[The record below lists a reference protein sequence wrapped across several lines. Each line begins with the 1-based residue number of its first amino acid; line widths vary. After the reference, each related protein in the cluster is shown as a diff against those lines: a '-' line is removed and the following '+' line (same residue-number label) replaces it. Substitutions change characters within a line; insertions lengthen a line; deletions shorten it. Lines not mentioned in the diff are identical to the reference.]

1 MSTEKESKPQ
11 SKISDLPEPAN
22 AQRDADMVKGGRMS
36 SNPTES
42 GDVTQNG
49 TSGGD
54 TG

>member
-11 SKISDLPEPAN
+11 ATIKDLPEPAK
-22 AQRDADMVKGGRMS
+22 ATRDAEQVKGGRMA
-36 SNPTES
+36 TES

-49 TSGGD
+49 QVGGD